1 MKKILSLVLMSIISI
16 PLIYSQNSQ
25 CVYFEDKKN
34 ELKKVDIDDYDYVV
48 VFNSLFC
55 FTCID
60 KELSNARI
68 LFLNR
73 EDTNSKMYRI
83 SISNKILRMFVNSDV
98 FFFKKENTFTK
109 ENILF
114 AKDEFKK
121 IYSSKSEENK
131 K

>member
-25 CVYFEDKKN
+25 CMYFEDKKN

>member
-1 MKKILSLVLMSIISI
+1 MSIISI

-98 FFFKKENTFTK
+98 FFYKKENTFIK

>member
-1 MKKILSLVLMSIISI
+1 M
-16 PLIYSQNSQ
+16 
-25 CVYFEDKKN
+25 YFEDKKN

-114 AKDEFKK
+114 AKDEFMK